1 MMLSAAVGHGTMT
14 TDTTLEQNKELVRR
28 NYEQAWNQ
36 RNLEVAEEI
45 HAPDWVH
52 HNPSDGEAIERI
64 EGLTRYMTEAF
75 KAVPDLEFTITDVI
89 AEDDA
94 VAVFWT
100 MSGTHD
106 GGEFAGIPATGKR
119 LEGVQ
124 GVTLYLVADGRIVEE
139 WGLRDTL
146 GLLQQLGVVEVPTA

>member
-1 MMLSAAVGHGTMT
+1 MS
-14 TDTTLEQNKELVRR
+14 TDATLEQNKDLVRR

-36 RNLEVAEEI
+36 RDLEVAEEI
-45 HAPDWVH
+45 HASDWVH
-52 HNPSDGEAIERI
+52 HNPSAAEAIEGT
-64 EGLTRYMTEAF
+64 EELTHYMTEAF
-75 KAVPDLEFTITDVI
+75 KAIPDLEVTITDVI

-119 LEGVQ
+119 MDGVQ
-124 GVTLYLVADGRIVEE
+124 GVILHLVADGQIVEE

-146 GLLQQLGVVEVPTA
+146 GLLQQLNVVKVPTA

>member
-1 MMLSAAVGHGTMT
+1 MS
-14 TDTTLEQNKELVRR
+14 TDAPLEPNKELVRR

-36 RNLEVAEEI
+36 RDLEAAEAI
-45 HAPDWVH
+45 HARDWVH
-52 HNPSDGEAIERI
+52 HNPSHAEAIEGI
-64 EGLTRYMTEAF
+64 EALTRYMTEAF
-75 KAVPDLEFTITDVI
+75 EALPDLEYTITDIV

-106 GGEFAGIPATGKR
+106 GGEFAGIPATDKR

-124 GVTLYLVADGRIVEE
+124 GVVLHLVADGRIVEE
-139 WGLRDTL
+139 WGLRDTF
-146 GLLQQLGVVEVPTA
+146 GLLQQLGVVDASTY

>member
-1 MMLSAAVGHGTMT
+1 MS
-14 TDTTLEQNKELVRR
+14 TDTTLEQNKDLVRR

-36 RNLEVAEEI
+36 RDLDVAEEI
-45 HAPDWVH
+45 HASNWVH
-52 HNPSDGEAIERI
+52 HNPSDAEAIEGM
-64 EGLTRYMTEAF
+64 EELTCYMTETF
-75 KAVPDLEFTITDVI
+75 EAVPDLAFTIIDIV

-124 GVTLYLVADGRIVEE
+124 GVTLHLVVDGRIVEE
-139 WGLRDTL
+139 WGFRDTL
-146 GLLQQLGVVEVPTA
+146 GLLQQLDIVEVPTA

>member
-1 MMLSAAVGHGTMT
+1 MMTSAAVGHDTMS
-14 TDTTLEQNKELVRR
+14 TDIPLEQNKDLVRR
-28 NYEQAWNQ
+28 NYEVAWNQ
-36 RNLEVAEEI
+36 RDLEVAAEI

-52 HNPSDGEAIERI
+52 HNPSNTEDI
-64 EGLTRYMTEAF
+64 EGIEELTRYMTEAF
-75 KAVPDLEFTITDVI
+75 EAVPDLEFTIIDIV

-100 MSGTHD
+100 MSGTHN

-124 GVTLYLVADGRIVEE
+124 GVILHLVADGRIVEE

-146 GLLQQLGVVEVPTA
+146 GLLQQLGVVKVPTA

>member
-1 MMLSAAVGHGTMT
+1 MSTN
-14 TDTTLEQNKELVRR
+14 TTLTQTKELVRR

-36 RNLEVAEEI
+36 RDLEVAKEI
-45 HAPDWVH
+45 HASDWVH
-52 HNPSDGEAIERI
+52 HNPSDAVAIEGI
-64 EGLTRYMTEAF
+64 EELTRYMTEVF
-75 KAVPDLEFTITDVI
+75 EAVPDLEFTITDIV

-100 MSGTHD
+100 MSGTHN

-124 GVTLYLVADGRIVEE
+124 GVILHLVADGRIVEE
-139 WGLRDTL
+139 WGLQDTL

>member
-1 MMLSAAVGHGTMT
+1 MLSATVGHGTMSI
-14 TDTTLEQNKELVRR
+14 DTTLEQNKDLVRR

-36 RNLEVAEEI
+36 RDLEVAKEI
-45 HAPDWVH
+45 HAPNWIH
-52 HNPSDGEAIERI
+52 HNPSDAEAIEGI
-64 EGLTRYMTEAF
+64 EELTRYMTEAF
-75 KAVPDLEFTITDVI
+75 EAVPDLEFTITDIV

-100 MSGTHD
+100 MSGTHN

-119 LEGVQ
+119 LDGVQ
-124 GVTLYLVADGRIVEE
+124 GVTLHLVADGQIVEE

-146 GLLQQLGVVEVPTA
+146 GLLQQLNVVKVPTA